1 VEDKKRRHAGF
12 ITQCLVLTRRSFLN
26 MYRDLGYYWL
36 RLAIYVGLGFGLA
49 TIFYDLGSTYGSIQ
63 VSYFL
68 SRTKIY
74 IWIASRVQVS
84 VRIVSKDRYKTI
96 QINHNFTHL
105 IKWIKLVNPNL
116 LISCWVCV
124 GFTGIVSIIVNP
136 SVTC

>member
-1 VEDKKRRHAGF
+1 
-12 ITQCLVLTRRSFLN
+12 

-63 VSYFL
+63 VRYFL

-96 QINHNFTHL
+96 QINSNFTHL
-105 IKWIKLVNPNL
+105 IKWL
-116 LISCWVCV
+116 
-124 GFTGIVSIIVNP
+124 
-136 SVTC
+136 